1 MIDKLHEMRENYRKA
16 KLDKEHIDDDPMW
29 QFGVWF
35 EEANAAGVKEA
46 NALTLATADAQGRP
60 SARVVLLKGIERG
73 GFVFYTNYLS
83 RKGNQ
88 LSDNPYGAMCFFW
101 QELERQVRIEGI
113 IEKLPPEDSTKY
125 FQSRPIGSQIG
136 AWCSPQSQA
145 IPDREFLERRVA
157 EYTDKFAGPDP
168 IPRPD
173 HWGGYVLLPERMEF
187 WQGREN
193 RLHDRFEYLKVESG
207 EWRVFRL
214 AP

>member
-1 MIDKLHEMRENYRKA
+1 MNEKLQQMRESYRKA
-16 KLDKEHIDDDPMW
+16 KLDREHIDDDPMW

-35 EEANAAGVKEA
+35 EEANAAGVKEP
-46 NALTLATADAQGRP
+46 NAMTLATADANGKP
-60 SARVVLLKGIERG
+60 SARIVLLKGIERG
-73 GFVFYTNYLS
+73 GFVFYGNYLS
-83 RKGNQ
+83 RKGDHLQ
-88 LSDNPYGAMCFFW
+88 ANPNAALCFFW
-101 QELERQVRIEGI
+101 QELERQVRIEGRV
-113 IEKLPPEDSTKY
+113 EKLPAEDSTKY

-136 AWCSPQSQA
+136 AWSSPQSQA
-145 IPDREFLERRVA
+145 IPDRDFLENRVA

-173 HWGGYVLLPERMEF
+173 HWGGFLLIADRIEF

-193 RLHDRFEYLKVESG
+193 RLHDRFEYLRLESG